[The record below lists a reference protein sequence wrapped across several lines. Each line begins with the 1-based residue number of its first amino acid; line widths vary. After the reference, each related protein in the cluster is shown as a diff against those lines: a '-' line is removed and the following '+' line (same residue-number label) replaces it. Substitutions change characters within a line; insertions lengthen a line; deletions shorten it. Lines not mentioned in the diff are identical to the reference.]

1 MRYLLLALLLASADT
16 AAETYL
22 TVSVASYHAER
33 HRDDGKGAYEQE
45 NLGFGLEHVLN
56 DRWRLAAGI
65 YRNSI
70 RQDSGYVGV
79 SYLPVEMWGA
89 RVGASVGMV
98 SGYTGNLVP
107 IFIPTVSLDGRF
119 GFNLLVMP
127 PYDKNPAGL
136 GLQLK
141 IRLP

>member
-1 MRYLLLALLLASADT
+1 MRYLLLVLLLASTDT

-70 RQDSGYVGV
+70 RTDSGYVGA
-79 SYLPVEMWGA
+79 SYLPAELWGA
-89 RVGASVGMV
+89 RLGASFGVV
-98 SGYTGNLVP
+98 SGYSGNLVP
-107 IFIPTVSLDGRF
+107 VIIPTVSYDGSV

-127 PYDKNPAGL
+127 PYDRNPAGL

-141 IRLP
+141 FRLP